1 MDPFS
6 DWPTKCETQSVLSVP
21 RRRSVVAE
29 ARGRGKVEEPIARV
43 RVTALNSQSLEY
55 LRYLSVSLSLSSCA
69 VVRISFVTG
78 DIAPLQDSRP
88 DNRVRSIM
96 AQLLCNPA
104 RGDPEQRIL
113 VAQTGDNV
121 VPDVRTGSGVT
132 DERRSG

>member
-1 MDPFS
+1 
-6 DWPTKCETQSVLSVP
+6 
-21 RRRSVVAE
+21 VAE
-29 ARGRGKVEEPIARV
+29 ARERRKAEEPITRV

-69 VVRISFVTG
+69 VVWISFVTG

-121 VPDVRTGSGVT
+121 VPDVRTGSDVT